1 MPKCRNPQSKY
12 MSNKRIEIDMVYLWV
27 DGSDP
32 EWLKKRQQFMGT
44 PTRSAEADT
53 EGRYAN
59 NDELKYS
66 LRSAE
71 KYAPWIR
78 QIFIVTDNQIPI
90 WLNTNHPKV
99 KVIDLTEIM
108 PPEVLPSFNS
118 NVIESHLYR
127 IPGLSE
133 HFLYANDDMFFNA
146 PVLPD
151 FFFAN
156 DGYPIVRLKRKI
168 LGRWHFKLKSMLVG
182 LGPYGKI
189 LFDSMRL
196 VEKKFGVFYS
206 GIPHHNIDGYL
217 RSDNQRAVEEVFKQ
231 EFEKSKLNRTRA
243 FSDVQRVIFSYYML
257 AIGHAHLRY
266 VTRNE
271 SSRILIYKHDFAKY
285 LNQHRPSL
293 FCLNDNQHV
302 TWEDR
307 KKVRPFLE
315 SLFPQ
320 KSPYER

>member
-1 MPKCRNPQSKY
+1 MNIKHF
-12 MSNKRIEIDMVYLWV
+12 EIDLVYLWV

-32 EWLKKRQQFMGT
+32 EWLKKKETFTGVPSGNSET
-44 PTRSAEADT
+44 DT

-118 NVIESHLYR
+118 NVIECHLYR

-133 HFLYANDDMFFNA
+133 YFLYANDDMFFNA
-146 PVLPD
+146 AVSPD
-151 FFFAN
+151 FFFAE
-156 DGYPIVRLKRKI
+156 DGYPYVRLKRKI
-168 LGRWHFKLKSMLVG
+168 LGKWHFKLKSMIVG
-182 LGPYGKI
+182 LGHYGKI

-196 VEKKFGVFYS
+196 VEKKFGIFYS

-217 RSDNQRAVEEVFKQ
+217 RSDNQRAVEEVFRE
-231 EFEKSKLNRTRA
+231 EFEKSKLNRMRA

-271 SSRILIYKHDFAKY
+271 SSRILIYKHNFTEY
-285 LNQHRPSL
+285 INRYHPLL
-293 FCLNDNQHV
+293 FCLNDDQYV
-302 TWEDR
+302 TNKQR
-307 KKVRPFLE
+307 QQVQPFLE
-315 SLFPQ
+315 SLFPV
-320 KSPYER
+320 KSPFEK

>member
-1 MPKCRNPQSKY
+1 M
-12 MSNKRIEIDMVYLWV
+12 EIDLVYLWV

-32 EWLKKRQQFMGT
+32 VWLKKKQQFTGK
-44 PTRSAEADT
+44 PSRSAETDT

-66 LRSAE
+66 MRSAE

-78 QIFIVTDNQIPI
+78 QIFIVTDNQVPA
-90 WLNTNHPKV
+90 WLNTDHPKV

-108 PPEVLPSFNS
+108 PAEILPSFNS
-118 NVIESHLYR
+118 NVIEAHFYR

-146 PVLPD
+146 RLSPD
-151 FFFAN
+151 FFFAA
-156 DGYPIVRLKRKI
+156 DGYPIVRLKRKL

-182 LGPYGKI
+182 LGHYAKL

-196 VEKKFGVFYS
+196 VEKRFGIFYS
-206 GIPHHNIDGYL
+206 GIPHHNIDAYL
-217 RSDNQRAVEEVFKQ
+217 RSDYQKAVEEVFK
-231 EFEKSKLNRTRA
+231 EEIDKSKLNRLRA
-243 FSDVQRVIFSYYML
+243 FSDVQRATFLYYML
-257 AIGHAHLRY
+257 AIGHAHLKY

-271 SSRILIYKHDFAKY
+271 SSRILVYKHDYAKY
-285 LNQHRPSL
+285 LNQYKPEL

-307 KKVRPFLE
+307 KKVKPFLE
-315 SLFPQ
+315 ALFPE
-320 KSPYER
+320 KSPYEK